1 MYLQFQH
8 SFAYTFPKAINKPI
22 NINYPGPGTYNPGED
37 NEMINPPKWKFNT
50 ASRDNKIKELSPG
63 PAKYD
68 YGLDYRKLSNVP
80 TAPQYTFYKTSGVI
94 PRKRKKKNIK
104 NTNYN
109 NNINNFNLDTNFKE
123 GNNTIN
129 LQNINKQRPKTT
141 ETKNKKKKKKYKLN
155 NNYDDDSN
163 PGVGTYNI
171 RSSLIVPVVKFGTER
186 KDIAYKNTPSRGPAS
201 YDIRGN
207 LGNFGPKINFGK
219 EIRGK
224 VLFNLNPGPGNY
236 NLRKENYENDAPKY
250 SFKHEVRMK
259 DESFNR
265 KKIVLERNFLKREN
279 YKKIYVF
286 KEDNNVNVDQRNNVG
301 YYVSDYNLSH
311 TGFHI
316 FDRSNFRKSKN
327 GKFDSN
333 YNTFSDY
340 DKVEER
346 KNYEY
351 NNFRKPLWVSKKFYK
366 QYLNEYLRK
375 FKRWK
380 KVEDEK
386 NIEEDKI
393 KVDEDERKKDEEKKI
408 NEDEKIVEDF
418 DKKEEEVDK
427 KEKEV
432 KKIVEES
439 DKKEEESDKKEKEDK
454 KIVEESDK
462 KEEEDEKIVDEE
474 EKNIEEF
481 DKKEEQDEKI
491 VKESDKKEEEEEK
504 VVEEFDKKEEEEEKV
519 IEEFDKNVDE
529 DEKIV
534 KESDKKEEE
543 EEEKIVEE
551 FDKKEEEFDKK
562 EEQDEKIVEESE
574 IIENEE
580 SKLKE
585 GIEIPLD

>member
-68 YGLDYRKLSNVP
+68 YGLEYRKLSNVP
-80 TAPQYTFYKTSGVI
+80 TAPKYTFYKTSGVI

-104 NTNYN
+104 NNNYN
-109 NNINNFNLDTNFKE
+109 NNINNFKLDNNFKE
-123 GNNTIN
+123 GDNTIN
-129 LQNINKQRPKTT
+129 LQNINNQRPKTT
-141 ETKNKKKKKKYKLN
+141 EIKKKKKKYKLN

-163 PGVGTYNI
+163 PGVGTYDI

-186 KDIAYKNTPSRGPAS
+186 KDIAYKDTPSRGPAS

-207 LGNFGPKINFGK
+207 LGNYGPKINFGK
-219 EIRGK
+219 EKRGID
-224 VLFNLNPGPGNY
+224 FFSFTPGPGNY
-236 NLRKENYENDAPKY
+236 NLRKDDNGNDAPKY
-250 SFKHEVRMK
+250 SFNHEVRMK

-286 KEDNNVNVDQRNNVG
+286 KEDNNVNVDQRNNFV

-316 FDRSNFRKSKN
+316 GDRNNFRKSKN
-327 GKFDSN
+327 GKFDSS
-333 YNTFSDY
+333 YNTFSDF
-340 DKVEER
+340 DKIEER
-346 KNYEY
+346 KNYDY

-366 QYLNEYLRK
+366 QYLNEYLSK
-375 FKRWK
+375 SKDEK
-380 KVEDEK
+380 KVEEDEIKVEEDEKKVEEDEIKVEEDEKKIEEDEKKVEEEKTKVEEDERKKDEEKKIDEDEK

-393 KVDEDERKKDEEKKI
+393 KVEEDERKKDEEK
-408 NEDEKIVEDF
+408 
-418 DKKEEEVDK
+418 
-427 KEKEV
+427 
-432 KKIVEES
+432 IVEEF
-439 DKKEEESDKKEKEDK
+439 
-454 KIVEESDK
+454 DK
-462 KEEEDEKIVDEE
+462 KEEEDEKKVDEE

-481 DKKEEQDEKI
+481 DKKEEEDDKKEEEDEKIIEESNKKEEVDEKI
-491 VKESDKKEEEEEK
+491 VEESDKKEEE
-504 VVEEFDKKEEEEEKV
+504 DKK
-519 IEEFDKNVDE
+519 
-529 DEKIV
+529 IV
-534 KESDKKEEE
+534 EESDKKEEG
-543 EEEKIVEE
+543 KTIS
-551 FDKKEEEFDKK
+551 K
-562 EEQDEKIVEESE
+562 ESE
-574 IIENEE
+574 IILNEE

-585 GIEIPLD
+585 EIEIPLN